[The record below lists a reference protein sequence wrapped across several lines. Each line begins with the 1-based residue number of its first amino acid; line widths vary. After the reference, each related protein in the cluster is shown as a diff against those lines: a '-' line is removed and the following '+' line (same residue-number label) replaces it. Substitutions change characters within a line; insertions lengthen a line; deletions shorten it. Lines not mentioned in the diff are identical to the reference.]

1 MKEDGSDEATKRAK
15 RTKSRETTAARIKFN
30 NLAIQ
35 ILPPEKMNSEK
46 SLEEFRVA
54 NVTNY
59 PEFSLLKKGKLKNAV
74 KHHIYASKNLSDD
87 A

>member
-35 ILPPEKMNSEK
+35 ILPPEKLNSEK
-46 SLEEFRVA
+46 SLEEFRIA
-54 NVTNY
+54 NVANY
-59 PEFSLLKKGKLKNAV
+59 PEFDLLKKGKLKNAA
-74 KHHIYASKNLSDD
+74 KHHRFSSKNLSDD